1 MELIK
6 IPLEKLKEMNKMG
19 FIEITPYI
27 HKNPF
32 LKRLFWARL
41 KTALNLSKLSTRVLD
56 FGSGSGI
63 FLPTLSKNFKKVNS
77 IDINTTSLEYIKKEY
92 NLENVEITKNIG
104 TKLPY
109 KNETFDIVFA
119 TDVLEHFKDS
129 TEIQKEF
136 SRVLKKEGILI
147 ISGPTENKLY
157 VLARKFLYKREK
169 PIDHYSNVED
179 VMKKSKLFFNIEKIK
194 VLPLGIPIFKIYRAK
209 KK

>member
-6 IPLEKLKEMNKMG
+6 IPLEKLKEMDKLG

-27 HKNPF
+27 HNNPF
-32 LKRLFWARL
+32 LKNLFWTRL
-41 KTALNLSKLSTRVLD
+41 KTAINLSKPSTRVLD

-63 FLPTLSKNFKKVNS
+63 FLPTLSKNFEKVDS
-77 IDINTTSLEYIKKEY
+77 IDLNTNSLEYIKNEY
-92 NLENVEITKNIG
+92 NLTNVTITKSIG
-104 TKLPY
+104 AKLPY
-109 KNETFDIVFA
+109 ENETFDIVFA

-136 SRVLKKEGILI
+136 NRVLRKEGILI

-157 VLARKFLYKREK
+157 VFGRKFLYKREK
-169 PIDHYSNVED
+169 PIDHYSDVGD
-179 VMKKSKLFFNIEKIK
+179 VMKKSKLFFDIEKVK
-194 VLPLGIPIFKIYRAK
+194 VLPWGIPIFKIYRAK